1 MPIEVILG
9 AGVTERDMDLLFL
22 EEFCS
27 SKDFANLFMSKIGV
41 DDYEVI
47 KVIHSN
53 HQTGEGINVKDAGC
67 ETSRGESDMTV
78 IYLSHGV
85 QKALLIEDK
94 INACAQPNQRVRYD
108 NRGRLAIQNHEY
120 ESFDVFMV
128 APEQYLGSPAAQDY
142 ENTVSYE
149 EILDYFNAQDSSR
162 SVYKASLLNK
172 AVNKGNSSYTIQ
184 IPNDKVMSFYDSY
197 IDFVETNYNAF
208 RIETSKGGQHGSKS
222 SWIVYSTKNPAIKI
236 KHKTR
241 NCVDLLIKCDGDK
254 DALISKL
261 QQYVK
266 ELEGVSAEVIS
277 FEREACVRIEV
288 PGLDRSVSVYDQIP
302 EMQECMKA
310 IGTLYMMIGRWRL

>member
-1 MPIEVILG
+1 MSFDVILG

-41 DDYEVI
+41 DDFEI
-47 KVIHSN
+47 TRVIHSN

-67 ETSRGESDMTV
+67 ETCRGESDMTV
-78 IYLSHGV
+78 IYQSHGV

-108 NRGRLAIQNHEY
+108 NRGRLAVENHEY
-120 ESFDVFMV
+120 EQFDVFMV
-128 APEQYLGSPAAQDY
+128 APEQYLGSPAAQNY

-149 EILDYFNAQDSSR
+149 EILEYFKAQDTPR
-162 SVYKASLLNK
+162 AVYKVSLLNK
-172 AVNKGNSSYTIQ
+172 AVNKGISSYAIQ

-197 IDFVETNYNAF
+197 IDFVETNHNSF

-222 SWIVYSTKNPAIKI
+222 SWIVYSTKNPDIKI

-241 NCVDLLIKCDGDK
+241 NCVDLLIRCEKDK
-254 DALISKL
+254 DLLIANL
-261 QQYVK
+261 HQYVK
-266 ELEGVSAEVIS
+266 ELEDVQAEVIS

-288 PGLDRSVSVYDQIP
+288 PGLDRGISVYEQIP
-302 EMQECMKA
+302 VMQKCMKA
-310 IGTLYMMIGRWRL
+310 IGILYTMIGRWHL